1 MAANIDNK
9 SISSWV
15 RQARHRARKHGIY
28 SDLEVADVTAIIK
41 DAAGACAYCGKEI
54 EALDCPFPLRDGG
67 PHVPAN
73 VVPCCKSCKLIKN
86 NNDIV
91 WFFSSGY
98 INRERY
104 LALIQN
110 LLGRRGGDRIKEHV
124 KRATGL
130 GDE

>member
-1 MAANIDNK
+1 MPIDNK

-15 RQARHRARKHGIY
+15 RQARHRAKKHNIY
-28 SDLEVADVTAIIK
+28 SDLEVADVTTIIQ
-41 DAAGACAYCGKEI
+41 GTGGTCSYCGKEA
-54 EALDCPFPLRDGG
+54 ETLDCPFPLRDEG

-73 VVPCCKSCKLIKN
+73 VVPCCKGCKSVKN

-91 WFFSSGY
+91 RLFSNGHIPS
-98 INRERY
+98 ERY
-104 LALIQN
+104 VTLIQE
-110 LLGRRGGDRIKEHV
+110 LLKRRGGERIKAHV